1 MNAFNN
7 KIVEY
12 GNYLQ
17 NEQRV
22 IVSGKVSRR
31 TEDEPPSLLVENVKT
46 VDNSNIFTIKL
57 LDEIKYFNN
66 VNLRENL
73 KRLIYQFMDYQSQL
87 DFIAN
92 GAIEYH
98 DNDMISNA
106 LFTLCQ
112 LKAYVNQLVKERGE

>member
-1 MNAFNN
+1 
-7 KIVEY
+7 
-12 GNYLQ
+12 
-17 NEQRV
+17 
-22 IVSGKVSRR
+22 
-31 TEDEPPSLLVENVKT
+31 
-46 VDNSNIFTIKL
+46 
-57 LDEIKYFNN
+57 
-66 VNLRENL
+66 
-73 KRLIYQFMDYQSQL
+73 MDYQSQL